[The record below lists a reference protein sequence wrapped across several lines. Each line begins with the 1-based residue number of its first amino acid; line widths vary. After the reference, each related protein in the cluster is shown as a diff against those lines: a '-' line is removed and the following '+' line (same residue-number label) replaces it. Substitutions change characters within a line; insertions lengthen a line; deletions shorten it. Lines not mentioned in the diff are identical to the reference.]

1 MLKVAKTARSVL
13 CQSCVFC
20 GMASLSSGTRQ
31 DILKKAWLAGRAG
44 YLSGQ
49 SESNLWAIC
58 EVWRAEKKSDHGLQ
72 TFAARLVTK
81 IWSSRLQFCQ
91 SSFTP
96 PPPTNPRVF
105 PLCMLSLFFYCR
117 RSSCVTGMCVLIDD
131 ALDGKGPSK
140 ER

>member
-1 MLKVAKTARSVL
+1 
-13 CQSCVFC
+13 
-20 GMASLSSGTRQ
+20 MASLSSGTHQ

-49 SESNLWAIC
+49 SESKLWAIC

-91 SSFTP
+91 SSFTHA
-96 PPPTNPRVF
+96 PTNPPTRLPPVHVELVF
-105 PLCMLSLFFYCR
+105 LLQTLILCNWNVCF
-117 RSSCVTGMCVLIDD
+117 D
-131 ALDGKGPSK
+131 
-140 ER
+140 